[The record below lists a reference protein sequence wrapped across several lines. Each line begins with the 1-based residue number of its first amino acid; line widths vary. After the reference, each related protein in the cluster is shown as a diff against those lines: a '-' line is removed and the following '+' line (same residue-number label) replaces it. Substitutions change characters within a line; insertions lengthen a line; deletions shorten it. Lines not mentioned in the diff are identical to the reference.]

1 VFLGLPSQTVV
12 AIHLVIEV
20 SEDNVKRTFHPIV
33 PAYANTICKVQEQTL
48 KNIVLW
54 LDCPRVPEGV
64 AYIALS
70 RIRKLDDLFFM
81 VQAVPKQFTQVQM
94 LAE

>member
-1 VFLGLPSQTVV
+1 MT
-12 AIHLVIEV
+12 EV
-20 SEDNVKRTFHPIV
+20 SEDNVKRTFYPTV
-33 PAYANTICKVQEQTL
+33 PAYASTICKVQGQTL
-48 KNIVLW
+48 KKIVLW
-54 LDCPRVPEGV
+54 RDCPKVPEGA

-81 VQAVPKQFTQVQM
+81 VQAVPQQFTPVRM